1 MSLEKNVIEEQ
12 SINEVN
18 YELLKKQFPHALS
31 IDENGKYVIDPQK
44 LQMSLDPSLAQ
55 IKEDGYGLN
64 WVGKK
69 EAYHNAF
76 TKNYKVL
83 KPLKDDSKNWDE
95 TENIIIKGDNLD
107 ALKIL
112 RHNYFESIKMI
123 YIDPPYNTK
132 NDGFIYNDN
141 FTTSTE
147 RTLEELGYDKEY
159 IDYIENIQG
168 AKTHSGWLSFMYPR
182 LLLAFDLLKDDGVI
196 FISID
201 ENEMA
206 QLKILCDEIF
216 GEENFVEC
224 ICWNKR
230 IPKND
235 KGIGNI
241 HEYILLYVKDSSKK
255 YEFLMLKEGLDEID
269 ELLKKLK
276 ANQVPIAEAE
286 NEIKKLYKKNAYDR
300 GITLYNSLNENY
312 RLWGKINMSWPNQDT
327 FGPDYKILHPK
338 TNIPVKIPDRGWRWK
353 LDTFN
358 NAAKI
363 INGVYTE
370 IKELH
375 DGSFMC
381 GDIWFAKD
389 ENTQP
394 SSIKYLDE
402 VNHFLL
408 RSILSIKSDGGVE
421 LEKLFDGKS
430 YFSRPKSTSLIK
442 TLISS
447 VQMEFNDII
456 LDFFAGSGTT
466 AHAIME
472 LNLQDN
478 TNRKYILVQLSELIN
493 ETKNKVAF
501 DFVKG
506 LRQIKYPNIKEEELL
521 KKYPPVIFDITK
533 ARIDKAGEQIA
544 KGDIGFRTF
553 EIVEDQK
560 QKIYQKSLEEINQ
573 DDLLSLMEKPDISS
587 NEEIL
592 YNLFVA
598 ETLPLSTKHQELIK
612 DKLYLASNVAFI
624 LGDITSDE
632 LVEALKDKKECEYI
646 TVYSPNISNDKF
658 TLEIE
663 SNISKLGIKSD
674 KLRFRG

>member
-18 YELLKKQFPHALS
+18 YELLKKQFPHAVS
-31 IDENGKYVIDPQK
+31 IDENGRYVIDPQK

-95 TENIIIKGDNLD
+95 TENILIKGDNLD

-112 RHNYFESIKMI
+112 RQNYFESIKMI

-132 NDGFIYNDN
+132 NDGFVYNDN

-147 RTLEELGYDKEY
+147 QTLEELGYDKEY

-182 LLLAFDLLKDDGVI
+182 LLLAKDLLKDDGVI

-201 ENEMA
+201 DNEAA
-206 QLKILCDEIF
+206 QLKLLCDEIF
-216 GEENFVEC
+216 CEENFLSQFLWKKKGTTSNVEGAEVSSQVDYQLC
-224 ICWNKR
+224 YKKSQNAKIKQR
-230 IPKND
+230 KTEKETRQYPYSD
-235 KGIGNI
+235 EIGSYRTTVI
-241 HEYILLYVKDSSKK
+241 EKKDSGGYKRDTMKFEILGHKPRNGKRWQIGIETAKELEAKNRFIYDGKKIILKIYDFEDKDTYSAQPNLLDFCGSSDSASK
-255 YEFLMLKEGLDEID
+255 LVNQEIFGNTELFD
-269 ELLKKLK
+269 TPKPLELL
-276 ANQVPIAEAE
+276 NYFI
-286 NEIKKLYKKNAYDR
+286 N
-300 GITLYNSLNENY
+300 IT
-312 RLWGKINMSWPNQDT
+312 T
-327 FGPDYKILHPK
+327 
-338 TNIPVKIPDRGWRWK
+338 
-353 LDTFN
+353 
-358 NAAKI
+358 
-363 INGVYTE
+363 
-370 IKELH
+370 
-375 DGSFMC
+375 
-381 GDIWFAKD
+381 D
-389 ENTQP
+389 E
-394 SSIKYLDE
+394 
-402 VNHFLL
+402 
-408 RSILSIKSDGGVE
+408 
-421 LEKLFDGKS
+421 
-430 YFSRPKSTSLIK
+430 
-442 TLISS
+442 
-447 VQMEFNDII
+447 NDII
-456 LDFFAGSGTT
+456 LDFFSGSGTT
-466 AHAIME
+466 AHAVMD
-472 LNLQDN
+472 LNAQDN
-478 TNRKYILVQLSELIN
+478 GNRKFICVQWAEKTPEKSEAKKAGY
-493 ETKNKVAF
+493 ET
-501 DFVKG
+501 
-506 LRQIKYPNIKEEELL
+506 
-521 KKYPPVIFDITK
+521 IFDITK

-560 QKIYQKSLEEINQ
+560 QKIYQKSLEDVSQE
-573 DDLLSLMEKPDISS
+573 DLLVMMEKPDISS

-598 ETLPLSTKHQELIK
+598 EALPLSTKHQELIK

>member
-1 MSLEKNVIEEQ
+1 MSLKKNVIEEQ

-18 YELLKKQFPHALS
+18 YELLKKQFPHAVS

-44 LQMSLDPSLAQ
+44 LQMSLDPSLSQ

-76 TKNYKVL
+76 TKNYKIL

-95 TENIIIKGDNLD
+95 TENILIKGDNLD

-112 RHNYFESIKMI
+112 RQNYFESIKMI

-132 NDGFIYNDN
+132 NDGFVYNDN
-141 FTTSTE
+141 FTSSTE
-147 RTLEELGYDKEY
+147 QTLAELGYDKEY

-182 LLLAFDLLKDDGVI
+182 LLLAKDLLKDDGVI

-201 ENEMA
+201 DNEAA
-206 QLKILCDEIF
+206 QLKLLCDEVF
-216 GEENFVEC
+216 GEDNFVGQLARREKSSGKTTDK
-224 ICWNKR
+224 IADNHDYVLIYEKENSIFHQDKHDFKGYDLQDEHFEDRGYYKLNQTLDYDSLSYSKSLDYPIEIDGKVFYPGGDKEEWKDRQNGNHNRADWAWRWSKDLFNFALKNDFIVLKDGKDRKR
-230 IPKND
+230 IYTKTYEKVRIDNKALIIEEFERGKSLTSIEFVNKEYSNDNATKDIKN
-235 KGIGNI
+235 
-241 HEYILLYVKDSSKK
+241 
-255 YEFLMLKEGLDEID
+255 
-269 ELLKKLK
+269 
-276 ANQVPIAEAE
+276 
-286 NEIKKLYKKNAYDR
+286 
-300 GITLYNSLNENY
+300 
-312 RLWGKINMSWPNQDT
+312 
-327 FGPDYKILHPK
+327 
-338 TNIPVKIPDRGWRWK
+338 
-353 LDTFN
+353 
-358 NAAKI
+358 
-363 INGVYTE
+363 
-370 IKELH
+370 
-375 DGSFMC
+375 
-381 GDIWFAKD
+381 
-389 ENTQP
+389 
-394 SSIKYLDE
+394 
-402 VNHFLL
+402 
-408 RSILSIKSDGGVE
+408 
-421 LEKLFDGKS
+421 LFGKS
-430 YFSRPKSTSLIK
+430 YFDYAKPIKLIRK
-442 TLISS
+442 LI
-447 VQMEFNDII
+447 EINTCKNALI

-466 AHAIME
+466 AHAIMD
-472 LNLQDN
+472 LNAQDN
-478 TNRKYILVQLSELIN
+478 GNRKFICIQWAEKTPEKSEARKAGY
-493 ETKNKVAF
+493 ET
-501 DFVKG
+501 
-506 LRQIKYPNIKEEELL
+506 
-521 KKYPPVIFDITK
+521 IFDITK
-533 ARIDKAGEQIA
+533 ARIDKAGEQLA

-560 QKIYQKSLEEINQ
+560 QKIYQKSLEDVSQ
-573 DDLLSLMEKPDISS
+573 DDLLAMMEKPDISS

-598 ETLPLSTKHQELIK
+598 EALPLSTKHQELIK

>member
-1 MSLEKNVIEEQ
+1 MKKNVIEEQ

-18 YELLKKQFPHALS
+18 YELLKKQFPHAVS
-31 IDENGKYVIDPQK
+31 IDENGRYVIDPQK

-95 TENIIIKGDNLD
+95 TENILIKGDNLD

-112 RHNYFESIKMI
+112 RQNYFESIKMI

-132 NDGFIYNDN
+132 NDGFVYNDN

-147 RTLEELGYDKEY
+147 QALEELGYDKEY

-182 LLLAFDLLKDDGVI
+182 LLLAKDLLKDDGVI

-201 ENEMA
+201 DNEAA
-206 QLKILCDEIF
+206 QLKLLCDEIF
-216 GEENFVEC
+216 CEENFLSQFLWKKKGTTSNVEGAEVSSQVDYQLC
-224 ICWNKR
+224 YKKSQNAKIKQR
-230 IPKND
+230 KTEKETRQYPYSD
-235 KGIGNI
+235 EIGSYRTTVI
-241 HEYILLYVKDSSKK
+241 EKKDSGGYKRDTMKFEILGHKPRNGKRWQIGIETAKELEAKNRFIYDGEKIILKIYDFEDKDTYSAQPNLLDFCGSSDSASK
-255 YEFLMLKEGLDEID
+255 LVNQEIFGNTELFD
-269 ELLKKLK
+269 TPKPLELL
-276 ANQVPIAEAE
+276 NYFI
-286 NEIKKLYKKNAYDR
+286 N
-300 GITLYNSLNENY
+300 IT
-312 RLWGKINMSWPNQDT
+312 T
-327 FGPDYKILHPK
+327 
-338 TNIPVKIPDRGWRWK
+338 
-353 LDTFN
+353 
-358 NAAKI
+358 
-363 INGVYTE
+363 
-370 IKELH
+370 
-375 DGSFMC
+375 
-381 GDIWFAKD
+381 D
-389 ENTQP
+389 E
-394 SSIKYLDE
+394 
-402 VNHFLL
+402 
-408 RSILSIKSDGGVE
+408 
-421 LEKLFDGKS
+421 
-430 YFSRPKSTSLIK
+430 
-442 TLISS
+442 
-447 VQMEFNDII
+447 NDII
-456 LDFFAGSGTT
+456 LDFFSGSGTT
-466 AHAIME
+466 AHAVMD
-472 LNLQDN
+472 LNAQDN
-478 TNRKYILVQLSELIN
+478 GTRKFICVQWAEKTPEKSEAKKAGY
-493 ETKNKVAF
+493 ET
-501 DFVKG
+501 
-506 LRQIKYPNIKEEELL
+506 
-521 KKYPPVIFDITK
+521 IFDITK
-533 ARIDKAGEQIA
+533 ARIDKAGDQIA

-560 QKIYQKSLEEINQ
+560 QKIYQKSLEDVSQE
-573 DDLLSLMEKPDISS
+573 DLLVMMEKPDISS

>member
-1 MSLEKNVIEEQ
+1 MSLEKNVIKEQ
-12 SINEVN
+12 SINDVN
-18 YELLKKQFPHALS
+18 YELLRKQFPHAVS

-83 KPLKDDSKNWDE
+83 KPLKDDSKNWNE
-95 TENIIIKGDNLD
+95 TGNILIKGDNLD

-112 RHNYFESIKMI
+112 RQNYFESIKMI

-132 NDGFIYNDN
+132 NDGFVYNDN

-147 RTLEELGYDKEY
+147 QALEELGYDKEY

-182 LLLAFDLLKDDGVI
+182 LLLAKDLLKDDGVI

-201 ENEMA
+201 DNEAA
-206 QLKILCDEIF
+206 QLKLLCDEIF
-216 GEENFVEC
+216 CEENFLSQFLWKKKGTTSNVEGAEVSSQVDYQLC
-224 ICWNKR
+224 YKKSQNAKIKQR
-230 IPKND
+230 KTEKETRQYPYSD
-235 KGIGNI
+235 EIGSYRTTVI
-241 HEYILLYVKDSSKK
+241 EKKDSGGYKRDTMKFEILGHKPRNGKRWQIGIETAKELEAKNRFIYDGEKIILKIYDFEDKDTYSAQPNLLDFCGSSDSASK
-255 YEFLMLKEGLDEID
+255 LVNQEIFGNTELFD
-269 ELLKKLK
+269 TPKPLELL
-276 ANQVPIAEAE
+276 NYFI
-286 NEIKKLYKKNAYDR
+286 N
-300 GITLYNSLNENY
+300 IT
-312 RLWGKINMSWPNQDT
+312 T
-327 FGPDYKILHPK
+327 
-338 TNIPVKIPDRGWRWK
+338 
-353 LDTFN
+353 
-358 NAAKI
+358 
-363 INGVYTE
+363 
-370 IKELH
+370 
-375 DGSFMC
+375 
-381 GDIWFAKD
+381 D
-389 ENTQP
+389 E
-394 SSIKYLDE
+394 
-402 VNHFLL
+402 
-408 RSILSIKSDGGVE
+408 
-421 LEKLFDGKS
+421 
-430 YFSRPKSTSLIK
+430 
-442 TLISS
+442 
-447 VQMEFNDII
+447 NDII
-456 LDFFAGSGTT
+456 LDFFSGSGTT
-466 AHAIME
+466 AHAVMD
-472 LNLQDN
+472 LNTQDN
-478 TNRKYILVQLSELIN
+478 GNRKFICVQWAENTPGKSEAKKAGY
-493 ETKNKVAF
+493 ET
-501 DFVKG
+501 
-506 LRQIKYPNIKEEELL
+506 
-521 KKYPPVIFDITK
+521 IFDITK
-533 ARIDKAGEQIA
+533 ARIDKAGEQIG

-560 QKIYQKSLEEINQ
+560 QKIYQKSLEDVSQE
-573 DDLLSLMEKPDISS
+573 DLLVMMEKPDISS

-598 ETLPLSTKHQELIK
+598 EALPLSTKHQELIK

>member
-18 YELLKKQFPHALS
+18 YELLKKQFPHAVS
-31 IDENGKYVIDPQK
+31 IDENGRYVIDPQK

-83 KPLKDDSKNWDE
+83 KPLKDDSKNWNE
-95 TENIIIKGDNLD
+95 TGNILIKGDNLD

-112 RHNYFESIKMI
+112 RQNYFESIKMI
-123 YIDPPYNTK
+123 YIDPPYNTE
-132 NDGFIYNDN
+132 NDEFVYNDN

-147 RTLEELGYDKEY
+147 QTLEELGYNEEY

-182 LLLAFDLLKDDGVI
+182 LLLAKDLLKDDGVI

-201 ENEMA
+201 DNEAA
-206 QLKILCDEIF
+206 QLKLLCDEIF
-216 GEENFVEC
+216 CEENFLSQFLWKKKGTTSNVEGAEVSSQVDYQLC
-224 ICWNKR
+224 YKKSQNAKIKQR
-230 IPKND
+230 KTEKETRQYPYSD
-235 KGIGNI
+235 EIGSYRTTVI
-241 HEYILLYVKDSSKK
+241 EKKDSGGYKRDTMKFEILGHKPRNGKRWQIGIETAKELEAKNRFIYDGEKIILKIYDFEDKDTYSAQPNLLDFCGSSDSASK
-255 YEFLMLKEGLDEID
+255 LVNQEIFGNTELFD
-269 ELLKKLK
+269 TPKPLELL
-276 ANQVPIAEAE
+276 NYFI
-286 NEIKKLYKKNAYDR
+286 N
-300 GITLYNSLNENY
+300 IT
-312 RLWGKINMSWPNQDT
+312 T
-327 FGPDYKILHPK
+327 
-338 TNIPVKIPDRGWRWK
+338 
-353 LDTFN
+353 
-358 NAAKI
+358 
-363 INGVYTE
+363 
-370 IKELH
+370 
-375 DGSFMC
+375 
-381 GDIWFAKD
+381 D
-389 ENTQP
+389 E
-394 SSIKYLDE
+394 
-402 VNHFLL
+402 
-408 RSILSIKSDGGVE
+408 
-421 LEKLFDGKS
+421 
-430 YFSRPKSTSLIK
+430 
-442 TLISS
+442 
-447 VQMEFNDII
+447 NDII
-456 LDFFAGSGTT
+456 LDFFSGSGTT
-466 AHAIME
+466 AHAVMD
-472 LNLQDN
+472 LNTQDN
-478 TNRKYILVQLSELIN
+478 GNRKFICVQWAEKTPEKSEAKKAGY
-493 ETKNKVAF
+493 ET
-501 DFVKG
+501 
-506 LRQIKYPNIKEEELL
+506 
-521 KKYPPVIFDITK
+521 IFDITK
-533 ARIDKAGEQIA
+533 ARIDKAGEQIG

-560 QKIYQKSLEEINQ
+560 QKIYQKSLEVVNQ